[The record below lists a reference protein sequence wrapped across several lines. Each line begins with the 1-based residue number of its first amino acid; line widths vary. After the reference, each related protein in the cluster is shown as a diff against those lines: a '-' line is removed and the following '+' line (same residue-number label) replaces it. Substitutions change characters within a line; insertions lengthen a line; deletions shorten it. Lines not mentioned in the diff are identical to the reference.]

1 MRQYLYVSQFDIS
14 DYVFNKYL
22 IDNFNK
28 IESIITNQ
36 LAFLDLIDSICSTY
50 NLEEDMFD
58 IVRRSVSNKAHMYHF
73 PMSSKDFVFAVLD
86 YLYHKYAD
94 DKLSKCALLRIIY
107 MYDID
112 ITVYDA
118 SSLTLLVPF
127 AYCNG
132 KQVVDLIE
140 ELGQLKYSLGVYPYD
155 LFTYALPTN
164 NDIFFTILN
173 KYLNLPSQR
182 WIDILERNNDS

>member
-1 MRQYLYVSQFDIS
+1 
-14 DYVFNKYL
+14 
-22 IDNFNK
+22 
-28 IESIITNQ
+28 
-36 LAFLDLIDSICSTY
+36 
-50 NLEEDMFD
+50 
-58 IVRRSVSNKAHMYHF
+58 
-73 PMSSKDFVFAVLD
+73 
-86 YLYHKYAD
+86 
-94 DKLSKCALLRIIY
+94 

-118 SSLTLLVPF
+118 SSLTLLIPF
-127 AYCNG
+127 AHCNG